1 MRKSGEKME
10 KEIFDNYVKA
20 GHIASQVRDEFRE
33 KIKPEISLLEIA
45 NAVES
50 RIRELGGEPAFPVN
64 ISVNNVAAHYT
75 PPAGDE
81 TAFKQ
86 GDMVKLDIGVH
97 VNGYIGDTATT
108 IYLGD
113 DEKESQLVLASKK
126 ALEEALKIVKPGTK
140 ISEIGEAVEKAIT
153 EMGFKPISNLTGHG
167 LDQYDLHAEPQIP
180 NVKITSGYELK
191 EDQIIAIEP
200 FASSGDG
207 YVRESGETLIYMI
220 LYPHP
225 VRNPEARQIIKR
237 MAVRQGLPFAKR
249 WLQISDIKLRLALRE
264 LKMRNAIHE
273 YPILKDRDDCKI
285 SQHEHTIIVMEKP
298 VVTTRVEE

>member
-1 MRKSGEKME
+1 ME
-10 KEIFDNYVKA
+10 PEIFDNYVKA
-20 GHIASQVRDEFRE
+20 GKIASQVRDEFQKR
-33 KIKPEISLLEIA
+33 IVAGAHLLEIA
-45 NAVES
+45 NSVES
-50 RIRELGGEPAFPVN
+50 WIRELGGEPAFPVN

-113 DEKESQLVLASKK
+113 DEKDSQLVLASKK
-126 ALEEALKIVKPGTK
+126 ALEEALKLVKPGAK
-140 ISEIGEAVEKAIT
+140 ISEIGEAVETAIKSL
-153 EMGFKPISNLTGHG
+153 GFKPISNLTGHG
-167 LDQYDLHAEPQIP
+167 LEQYDLHAEPQIP
-180 NVKITSGYELK
+180 NIKITSGYELK
-191 EDQIIAIEP
+191 EDQVIAIEP

-220 LYPHP
+220 LYPQP
-225 VRNPEARQIIKR
+225 VRNPEARQIIKL
-237 MAVRQGLPFAKR
+237 MSARQGLPFAKR

-264 LKMRNAIHE
+264 LKMRNAVHE
-273 YPILKDRDDCKI
+273 YPILKDRDNCKI
-285 SQHEHTIIVMEKP
+285 SQHEHTVIVRDKP